1 MKQVYVLHD
10 AFVKPTDAWY
20 QSIASIIPPEYSL
33 VTPELPAGNFQGK
46 KFWMET
52 MNNYQSQ
59 WNESTILI
67 THGITSL
74 LAIELL
80 SSRINPIR
88 TYISIA
94 GTSEVPRHKIYEPI
108 AESFLDHQTDW
119 SLLTGKAKQVIHIWN
134 ESDPFIEQEFSQLF
148 AQKFPGVNIPLSGT
162 GHFTEKIELDLFEK
176 LQPLF
181 EVIKNED
188 NEKLE
193 DAVEQKEQQELE
205 IRAKASIP
213 GIITYDTAVAQS
225 VAGYQ
230 GKVISELLAS
240 AKADEVLKKEQSPKN
255 IKNIGYMVG
264 TALFFIIAIGTII
277 YVLIP
282 KITTVAPN
290 YNSRKVINTF
300 MRVEQETVIDL
311 HPEQELYERLQELNQ
326 VQQTPV
332 PERSFFGII
341 PSQEKTFALFKN
353 FAENFDVGLPI
364 GFTGKVKNYLYGY
377 YRSVGSESGTPFM
390 LIEFSGYDTLYA
402 ILHDWELSIIADTL
416 TLLNPNQLSEKP
428 ELQLIPTVF
437 TDKTIFN
444 IPMRVGTSSL
454 GTTVSYG
461 FISDQVLLI
470 TSSPDVVEPIT
481 RRFIG
486 K

>member
-1 MKQVYVLHD
+1 
-10 AFVKPTDAWY
+10 
-20 QSIASIIPPEYSL
+20 
-33 VTPELPAGNFQGK
+33 
-46 KFWMET
+46 
-52 MNNYQSQ
+52 
-59 WNESTILI
+59 
-67 THGITSL
+67 
-74 LAIELL
+74 
-80 SSRINPIR
+80 
-88 TYISIA
+88 
-94 GTSEVPRHKIYEPI
+94 
-108 AESFLDHQTDW
+108 
-119 SLLTGKAKQVIHIWN
+119 
-134 ESDPFIEQEFSQLF
+134 
-148 AQKFPGVNIPLSGT
+148 
-162 GHFTEKIELDLFEK
+162 
-176 LQPLF
+176 
-181 EVIKNED
+181 
-188 NEKLE
+188 
-193 DAVEQKEQQELE
+193 
-205 IRAKASIP
+205 
-213 GIITYDTAVAQS
+213 
-225 VAGYQ
+225 
-230 GKVISELLAS
+230 
-240 AKADEVLKKEQSPKN
+240 
-255 IKNIGYMVG
+255 
-264 TALFFIIAIGTII
+264 
-277 YVLIP
+277 
-282 KITTVAPN
+282 
-290 YNSRKVINTF
+290 

-402 ILHDWELSIIADTL
+402 ILRDWESSIIADTL